1 LHKGDGLTY
10 NLRAKKA
17 LPFTSNG
24 LLGLNLK
31 ARLLTDAEFKPVPN
45 SPSHFLSQIMLTSLQ
60 GLFVYSCDFIFIKPL
75 LHSMQKNRTGAVEL
89 AWTILDLRRGQDVRL
104 KLGYEFYDKVTKPLI
119 IYALVVLVQVQSS
132 FNYAHRLQYNAWVH
146 SKKINTNKSSVL
158 ESQSFSYIENYLL
171 GLVVWSVSAFFFLPR
186 LSNLLFYLEAAY
198 AAD

>member
-1 LHKGDGLTY
+1 
-10 NLRAKKA
+10 
-17 LPFTSNG
+17 
-24 LLGLNLK
+24 
-31 ARLLTDAEFKPVPN
+31 
-45 SPSHFLSQIMLTSLQ
+45 
-60 GLFVYSCDFIFIKPL
+60 
-75 LHSMQKNRTGAVEL
+75 MQKNRTGAVEL

-171 GLVVWSVSAFFFLPR
+171 GLVVWSVSAFFF
-186 LSNLLFYLEAAY
+186 FAEAI
-198 AAD
+198 

>member
-1 LHKGDGLTY
+1 
-10 NLRAKKA
+10 
-17 LPFTSNG
+17 
-24 LLGLNLK
+24 
-31 ARLLTDAEFKPVPN
+31 
-45 SPSHFLSQIMLTSLQ
+45 
-60 GLFVYSCDFIFIKPL
+60 
-75 LHSMQKNRTGAVEL
+75 MQKKRTGAVEF
-89 AWTILDLRRGQDVRL
+89 AWTILDLRKGQDVRL

-146 SKKINTNKSSVL
+146 SKKINTNKSSIL